1 VSGAKLIVISS
12 PELVSDLGL
21 GLANYYTGLFG
32 LRGDYDNSL
41 LMFQNFVEWA
51 VEDDSLASIRTGG
64 ASARVLRS
72 LSQGEQRMYEWANY
86 LISIVALVLITLTA
100 TLPRRLAARA
110 A

>member
-1 VSGAKLIVISS
+1 MVIGA
-12 PELVSDLGL
+12 PDLVSDLGL
-21 GLANYYTGLFG
+21 GVGNYYTGLFG
-32 LRGDYDNSL
+32 LRGDYDSSV

-64 ASARVLRS
+64 ASARVLRATSDEEQAWYEVLSYMLS
-72 LSQGEQRMYEWANY
+72 LGA
-86 LISIVALVLITLTA
+86 LIALTLIT